1 MYVWSIIFR
10 TRYEILCLCSTVDH
24 DVCLIYY
31 FQNEVWDIL
40 CLCSTVDHDVC
51 LIYYFQNEVWD
62 IVSMFYSWPWC
73 MSDLLFS
80 EWGMRYI
87 VSMFYSWPW
96 CMSDLLFSEWGMR
109 YCVYVLQLTMM
120 YVWSIIFRMR
130 YEILCLCSTVD
141 HDVCLIYYFQNEVWD
156 IVSMFIH
163 WSFDGHQ
170 KRIWSYSV
178 ISLFIS

>member
-1 MYVWSIIFR
+1 MLKISFIYNCWYNIQWFVIFKK
-10 TRYEILCLCSTVDH
+10 TFTVDH

-31 FQNEVWDIL
+31 FQNEVWD
-40 CLCSTVDHDVC
+40 
-51 LIYYFQNEVWD
+51 
-62 IVSMFYSWPWC
+62 
-73 MSDLLFS
+73 
-80 EWGMRYI
+80 I

-156 IVSMFIH
+156 TVSMFIH

>member
-31 FQNEVWDIL
+31 FQNEVWD
-40 CLCSTVDHDVC
+40 T
-51 LIYYFQNEVWD
+51 
-62 IVSMFYSWPWC
+62 VSMFYSWPWC
-73 MSDLLFS
+73 MSDLLF
-80 EWGMRYI
+80 
-87 VSMFYSWPW
+87 
-96 CMSDLLFSEWGMR
+96 LEWGMR

-156 IVSMFIH
+156 IVSMF
-163 WSFDGHQ
+163 
-170 KRIWSYSV
+170 YSWPWCM
-178 ISLFIS
+178 SDLLFSERGMRYCVYVHTLELWWPSEKDMIL